1 MKRKK
6 SNQNAILLSLK
17 IRNKL
22 HMQRM
27 WKKML

>member
-17 IRNKL
+17 IINKL
-22 HMQRM
+22 QMQRM